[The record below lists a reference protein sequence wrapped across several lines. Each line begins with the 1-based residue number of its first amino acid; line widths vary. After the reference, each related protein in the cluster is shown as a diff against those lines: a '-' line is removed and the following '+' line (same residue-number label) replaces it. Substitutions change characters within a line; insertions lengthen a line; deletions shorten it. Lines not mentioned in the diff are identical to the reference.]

1 MMAGKWILEQLAG
14 DGQARAAAVFN
25 GV

>member
-14 DGQARAAAVFN
+14 DGQARAAAVFD
-25 GV
+25 GL